1 MTTIPIYNSVGQVV
15 NSLEID
21 DDLQHVNGRVSKGKE
36 YYYKGAGA
44 PYHGQFLA
52 SSPQV
57 NTYGYDVVDFS
68 DVFYMGPYARKW
80 AFNNKSGIFQEKYQ
94 PQFTDFIGSCGVKEL
109 SIIENSEEFEL
120 SSVKVIKSVNYDVE
134 NQQYYFVLDY
144 ICGRVKYLN
153 MGDPLELLHLL
164 KHMIENDWN
173 FIWDKTSIEDISY
186 NGFVSDVGDIF
197 KSGNIGNKLGTIYSV
212 LYSLGKLS
220 PDKYAEFLRECKL
233 EHDSDMSYVY
243 NSISLL
249 HRFGRDI
256 SVFNVGD
263 RIDNYKNAVLNYL
276 VTGRNC
282 GDCCY
287 VELGD
292 KIREQYLFQ
301 TKRQLLID

>member
-1 MTTIPIYNSVGQVV
+1 MTTVPIYNSVGQVV
-15 NSLEID
+15 DKLEID

-44 PYHGQFLA
+44 PYHGQFLD
-52 SSPQV
+52 SNPIV

-109 SIIENSEEFEL
+109 SIIENSEEFDL
-120 SSVKVIKSVNYDVE
+120 SSVKVIKAVNYDKD
-134 NQQYYFVLDY
+134 NQQYYFVLNYKCDR
-144 ICGRVKYLN
+144 IKYLELGEPSCLY
-153 MGDPLELLHLL
+153 MLLEY
-164 KHMIENDWN
+164 MIKNDWN

-186 NGFVSDVGDIF
+186 NGLVSDVGDIF
-197 KSGNIGNKLGTIYSV
+197 KSGNLGNKLGTVYSV

-233 EHDSDMSYVY
+233 DHNSDMYY
-243 NSISLL
+243 IDNSISLL
-249 HRFGRDI
+249 HRFGVDVRAL
-256 SVFNVGD
+256 NVGD
-263 RIDNYKNAVLNYL
+263 RIANYKNAVLNYL

-287 VELGD
+287 IELGD

-301 TKRQLLID
+301 TKRQLLVD